1 MDLAQAFREL
11 AGTPPG
17 PTMERIGRL
26 AAITDG
32 GWIVSRDGLD
42 QRGIRPLAGLTANP
56 GDRVLC
62 RRMPDGTWIAVGTL
76 D

>member
-1 MDLAQAFREL
+1 MDLTQAFREL
-11 AGTPPG
+11 AGI
-17 PTMERIGRL
+17 PTSPTYERIGRL
-26 AAITDG
+26 LAITDS
-32 GWIVSRDGLD
+32 GWIVRRDGLD

-76 D
+76 T